1 LLLQYGFAI
10 EGNKYE
16 HVWLSFG
23 ITQCVEDFP
32 FILPAVREKKL
43 SLLRKFRLHHHILNM
58 DIIIFFRLN
67 SWNFY
72 GLPALD

>member
-1 LLLQYGFAI
+1 
-10 EGNKYE
+10 
-16 HVWLSFG
+16 
-23 ITQCVEDFP
+23 VEDFP